1 MCCNNRL
8 DIENIPVVDRW
19 DYDEIMITGGEP
31 SIFQNQVAD
40 LIGSIRCIQ
49 AAQGIKC
56 KIYVYTAIA
65 SAWDAMV
72 IIMLCD
78 GAVVTPHNKADLKR
92 FEQLNKWLL
101 QNKNVTA
108 KKSLRLNLFPEI
120 KELLPADI
128 DLSLWQ
134 IKEMQWQKDC
144 PVPDGED
151 LRRINYLYQ

>member
-1 MCCNNRL
+1 
-8 DIENIPVVDRW
+8 
-19 DYDEIMITGGEP
+19 
-31 SIFQNQVAD
+31 
-40 LIGSIRCIQ
+40 
-49 AAQGIKC
+49 
-56 KIYVYTAIA
+56 
-65 SAWDAMV
+65 MV

-101 QNKNVTA
+101 QNKNVAA